1 VILMK
6 TQLEV
11 HLDDIKKRLEHL
23 HKLVE
28 KAFMDSMES
37 FKNLD
42 QEGATNVKNMA
53 DEIDELEEKIE
64 ENVLETIGRRQP
76 VASDLRKLSVYLQT
90 AHNLHRVGRYAYKIA
105 HITNL
110 CKDLQHFKELQSLPY
125 LAELAKQTLDIAMNG
140 VLNGDLSHLDEL
152 EKLESDSDR
161 ETSEMFDEI
170 AQFLREQDGIEK
182 MALHYIIIG
191 RYCERAAD
199 QAFQIA
205 EKAVYMVKGKRVKL
219 GLAYKGKASQAP
231 H

>member
-1 VILMK
+1 MK
-6 TQLEV
+6 TQLEIY
-11 HLDDIKKRLEHL
+11 LEDIRRRLALL
-23 HKLVE
+23 HQLVE
-28 KAFMDSMES
+28 KAFMDSMKS

-42 QEGATNVKNMA
+42 QEAATKVKELA
-53 DEIDELEEKIE
+53 SDIDELEEKIE
-64 ENVLETIGRRQP
+64 DNILETIGRRQP

-105 HITNL
+105 HITYL

-125 LAELAKQTLDIAMNG
+125 LAELAKQTLEIAMKG
-140 VLNGDLSHLDEL
+140 ILESDLSRLNEL
-152 EKLESDSDR
+152 EKLESESDR
-161 ETSEMFDEI
+161 ETSMMFDEI
-170 AQFLREQDGIEK
+170 AQYLREQDGIEK

-219 GLAYKGKASQAP
+219 GLAYKGSASQAP

>member
-1 VILMK
+1 MMK
-6 TQLEV
+6 TQLEL
-11 HLDDIKKRLEHL
+11 HLEDIKKRLERL

-42 QEGATNVKNMA
+42 QEAATKVKSMA

-125 LAELAKQTLDIAMNG
+125 LAELARQTLDIAMSGILDGNLSR
-140 VLNGDLSHLDEL
+140 LNEL

-170 AQFLREQDGIEK
+170 AQYLREQDGIEK

>member
-1 VILMK
+1 MMK
-6 TQLEV
+6 TKLE
-11 HLDDIKKRLEHL
+11 LYLEDITKRLGIL
-23 HKLVE
+23 HQLVE

-42 QEGATNVKNMA
+42 QEAAAKVKDMA
-53 DEIDELEEKIE
+53 DDIDELEEKIE

-105 HITNL
+105 HITYL
-110 CKDLQHFKELQSLPY
+110 CKNLQHFKELVSLPY
-125 LAELAKQTLDIAMNG
+125 LAQLAKQTLDIAMAG
-140 VLNGDLSHLDEL
+140 ILNGDLTHLNEL
-152 EKLESDSDR
+152 EKLESESDK
-161 ETSEMFDEI
+161 ETSDMFNEI
-170 AQFLREQDGIEK
+170 AQYLREQNDIEE
-182 MALHYIIIG
+182 MALYYILIG

-219 GLAYKGKASQAP
+219 GLAYKGSASQAP